1 MSYVESREQDK
12 QANNKNKFIVT
23 ENILIV
29 VRLGC
34 GDIEKRLSLTGVRE
48 GLKKAVAF
56 ELNFGEHKEITKW
69 KISEEIVYLQQH
81 LIISYNQERY
91 AKKDY

>member
-34 GDIEKRLSLTGVRE
+34 GDMDEVGKEVKERRRLGLQTGQPTHMCLL
-48 GLKKAVAF
+48 GAV
-56 ELNFGEHKEITKW
+56 GE
-69 KISEEIVYLQQH
+69 V
-81 LIISYNQERY
+81 
-91 AKKDY
+91 